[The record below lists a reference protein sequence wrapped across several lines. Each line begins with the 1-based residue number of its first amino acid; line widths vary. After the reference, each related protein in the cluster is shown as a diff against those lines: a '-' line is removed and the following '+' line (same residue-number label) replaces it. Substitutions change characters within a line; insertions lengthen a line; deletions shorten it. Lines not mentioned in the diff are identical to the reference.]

1 MCCSSTTMYKE
12 SEIPALLHPNRGG
25 PALPEASVLSPYP
38 SRLAQKRRTDMSASQ
53 GLKAAQ
59 SLSSSRTSAIGVP
72 ASPPENGA
80 APGCAGDGRD
90 ALTQG
95 GRNEIPPSRWLAP
108 AVRVACPR
116 VPHAVRAPHRPRL
129 GWINYWSTTSQ
140 AQARDRGRKPA
151 RGPLVGLPPPH
162 PVKAPRGNSK

>member
-1 MCCSSTTMYKE
+1 MYKE

-90 ALTQG
+90 ARHARRPQ
-95 GRNEIPPSRWLAP
+95 RDPSLSLARSRSP
-108 AVRVACPR
+108 RRVSPC
-116 VPHAVRAPHRPRL
+116 PHAVRAPHRPRL